1 MLWAYS
7 RVMGELK
14 NDRIAR
20 YLEKIHPDMADW
32 TLEELFQRMA
42 DGETLYEVCS
52 AWDVPTGRVLTW
64 LMADEKRHA
73 MYLRALEVAA
83 HGLVAEAVGIA
94 DEPAN
99 VLASG
104 ATDAGA
110 VAHAKLRIE
119 TRFRVAQAHAKQMY
133 GGKDVGGGGI
143 TVVVNR
149 GGSRNPGAD
158 DGTDPPPGAL
168 ENGISVSADGRT
180 LTVEA

>member
-1 MLWAYS
+1 MSHAL
-7 RVMGELK
+7 RIDGMGELR

-20 YLEKIHPDMADW
+20 YLEKIHPDVADA

-42 DGETLYEVCS
+42 DGETMYDVCR

-99 VLASG
+99 MLASG

-119 TRFRVAQAHAKQMY
+119 TRFKVAAAHAKQMY

-149 GGSRNPGAD
+149 GSKATETA
-158 DGTDPPPGAL
+158 DGTDPPAL
-168 ENGISVSADGRT
+168 GNDSGIRVSPDGRT

>member
-1 MLWAYS
+1 
-7 RVMGELK
+7 MGELR

-20 YLEKIHPDMADW
+20 YLEKIHPDMAPV

-42 DGETLYEVCS
+42 DGETLYEVCQ

-83 HGLVAEAVGIA
+83 HGLVAQTVEIA
-94 DEPAN
+94 DEQPGMT
-99 VLASG
+99 ASG
-104 ATDAGA
+104 GTDAGA

-119 TRFRVAQAHAKQMY
+119 TRFRVAAAHAKQMY

-149 GGSRNPGAD
+149 GGRKDDAG
-158 DGTDPPPGAL
+158 DGTDPPPGVL
-168 ENGISVSADGRT
+168 ESGISVSADGRT

>member
-1 MLWAYS
+1 
-7 RVMGELK
+7 MGELK

-20 YLEKIHPDMADW
+20 YLEKIRPDMADW

-42 DGETLYEVCS
+42 DGETLYEVCG

-83 HGLVAEAVGIA
+83 HGLVAQTVEIA
-94 DEPAN
+94 DEQPGQT
-99 VLASG
+99 ASG
-104 ATDAGA
+104 GTDAGA

-119 TRFRVAQAHAKQMY
+119 TRFRVAAAHAKQMY

-149 GGSRNPGAD
+149 GGRKDDAG
-158 DGTDPPPGAL
+158 DGTEPPPGAL
-168 ENGISVSADGRT
+168 ESGISVSADGRT

>member
-1 MLWAYS
+1 
-7 RVMGELK
+7 MGELR

-20 YLEKIHPDMADW
+20 YLEKIHPDVAPA

-42 DGETLYEVCS
+42 DGETLYEVCR

-94 DEPAN
+94 DEPPGTTAQG
-99 VLASG
+99 S
-104 ATDAGA
+104 TDAGA

-119 TRFRVAQAHAKQMY
+119 TRFKVAAAHAKQMY

-149 GGSRNPGAD
+149 GGRNAAQD
-158 DGTDPPPGAL
+158 DGTDPPPP
-168 ENGISVSADGRT
+168 GIESGIRVSADGRT
-180 LTVEA
+180 LTVDA

>member
-1 MLWAYS
+1 
-7 RVMGELK
+7 MGELK

-20 YLEKIHPDMADW
+20 YLEKIHPDMEPM

-42 DGETLYEVCS
+42 DGETLYEVCR

-83 HGLVAEAVGIA
+83 HGLVAQTVEIA
-94 DEPAN
+94 DEQPGQT
-99 VLASG
+99 ASG
-104 ATDAGA
+104 GTDAGA

-119 TRFRVAQAHAKQMY
+119 TRFKVAAAHAKQMY

-149 GGSRNPGAD
+149 GHKSGDST
-158 DGTDPPPGAL
+158 DGTDPPPPGI
-168 ENGISVSADGRT
+168 ENGIRVSADGRT